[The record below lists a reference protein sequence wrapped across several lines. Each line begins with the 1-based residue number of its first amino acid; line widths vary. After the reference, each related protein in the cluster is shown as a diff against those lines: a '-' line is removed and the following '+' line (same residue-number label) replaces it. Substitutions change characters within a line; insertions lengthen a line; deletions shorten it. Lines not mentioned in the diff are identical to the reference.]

1 MPVKTRSMI
10 KREQEMQRQSEQL
23 EEQPTIQQPTIQQP
37 VIQEQVIV
45 QQPVIQ
51 EQVIVQEPVNLQPID
66 KYDIIKAY
74 YDKCKTNY
82 FIIKNVSTGKS
93 EKISIDF
100 TKDVQPDIFRK
111 FDDSTIIRFQH
122 KLANK
127 SKQLIQFN
135 DYLRTYQS
143 TRPKYRDLIIDIIEL
158 LYKHNLYIFSSTN
171 YIHDIETR
179 ERRNKGNKGL
189 LVESII
195 KMEEIKR
202 TLPNYYSCSQKIHLY
217 SIFDDYKYK
226 VVE

>member
-10 KREQEMQRQSEQL
+10 KREQDMQRQSEQL
-23 EEQPTIQQPTIQQP
+23 EEQPTIQQP
-37 VIQEQVIV
+37 VV
-45 QQPVIQ
+45 Q

-111 FDDSTIIRFQH
+111 FDDSTIIRFKH
-122 KLANK
+122 KIADK

-171 YIHDIETR
+171 YIRDMETR
-179 ERRNKGNKGL
+179 ERRNKSDKSL
-189 LVESII
+189 LVVSII

-202 TLPNYYSCSQKIHLY
+202 TLPNYYSYSQRIKLY
-217 SIFDDYKYK
+217 TIFDDYKYK